1 MNPSLALRLIVNP
14 VLENLLPAKM
24 NSREAKVML
33 LTIGLQESLFEHRK
47 QVGGPAKGFWQF
59 EKNGGVLGVLT
70 HPSSKKHAEQACE
83 TLLVK
88 PEAQT
93 VYDLI
98 QFNDQLAAVWARLL
112 LWTDPTKLAQNA
124 DEGWLQYLR
133 NWRPGK
139 PHPKTWQAHWDHASK
154 IVNEAQHG

>member
-1 MNPSLALRLIVNP
+1 MNAQLMLRLVINP
-14 VLENLLPAKM
+14 VLANLLPTKM

-33 LTIGLQESLFEHRK
+33 LAIALQESLLQHRK

-59 EKNGGVLGVLT
+59 EKNGGVLEILT
-70 HPSSKKHAEQACE
+70 QKDTKSFAEQACSA
-83 TLLVK
+83 LLVK

-98 QFNDQLAAVWARLL
+98 QFNDQLACVWARLL
-112 LWTDPTKLAQNA
+112 LWRDPKRIAQNA

-154 IVNEAQHG
+154 VVNEAQHG